1 MYIRCLRGASSWGW
15 KCRKMTKIPKN
26 QPEVVVEVV
35 VVAKGGAGEGEGSRL
50 QQNLLMRWRLMGLV
64 EWMERDPQK
73 EPQKKPQKKSLI
85 LVERIVL
92 VQQERIWKAS
102 LRTLW
107 FNLLRLS
114 KRKNDRKGHRR
125 LRQNQR
131 WPANPN
137 KRRKRKKMRRWKRK
151 KMRRKQT
158 NRRRREDSKKEEPEK
173 DQKKDEK
180 HEEKETKP
188 RTISDAQ
195 VTKAKHELEM
205 YKEDPA
211 GWAHVIKLFDAT
223 KIPERDST
231 PKYMYWAYSMYWG
244 TRRVG
249 LLQKQ
254 PSGKNVHYSSF
265 GGGHCTHIGIPTEA
279 CKMLVGALIGILLV
293 LFFVGEMLFCRNAQ
307 RM

>member
-1 MYIRCLRGASSWGW
+1 M
-15 KCRKMTKIPKN
+15 PKDD
-26 QPEVVVEVV
+26 
-35 VVAKGGAGEGEGSRL
+35 K
-50 QQNLLMRWRLMGLV
+50 
-64 EWMERDPQK
+64 DPQK
-73 EPQKKPQKKSLI
+73 PARGGGRGGGRGKGRGRGRGRKQAPTEPVDEMEVDGIGGVNGKRSP
-85 LVERIVL
+85 ERTPEKTPEKVTNTGG
-92 VQQERIWKAS
+92 EDS
-102 LRTLW
+102 
-107 FNLLRLS
+107 S
-114 KRKNDRKGHRR
+114 GSPRKN
-125 LRQNQR
+125 LESQFENAVIQS
-131 WPANPN
+131 PAVKQEK
-137 KRRKRKKMRRWKRK
+137 KRPKRATKAAAKPKAASK
-151 KMRRKQT
+151 PKQT
-158 NRRRREDSKKEEPEK
+158 QEEKEDEKMEEKEDEKKTNKQEKKRDSKKEEPEK

-180 HEEKETKP
+180 HEERETKP